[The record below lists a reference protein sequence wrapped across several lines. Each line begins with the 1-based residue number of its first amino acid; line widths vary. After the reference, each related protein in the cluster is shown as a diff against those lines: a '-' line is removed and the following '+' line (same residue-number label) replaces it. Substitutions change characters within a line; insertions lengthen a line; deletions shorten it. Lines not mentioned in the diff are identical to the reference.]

1 LLEVDDSEVVVS
13 AAATPARKASTR
25 DDNLMVKGVACVYPE
40 RTEEEGAVLTSDLER
55 KKRVRSQVGGL
66 QWMLFFF
73 CLCLARSP
81 ESWSAQTWQQLA
93 TNTSTTSWDY
103 QRNQNHRV
111 SNFWSNQGLVG
122 TGAALDDVASNS
134 DWAMGQLIR
143 DVRISTRVQ

>member
-1 LLEVDDSEVVVS
+1 
-13 AAATPARKASTR
+13 
-25 DDNLMVKGVACVYPE
+25 
-40 RTEEEGAVLTSDLER
+40 
-55 KKRVRSQVGGL
+55 
-66 QWMLFFF
+66 MLFFF